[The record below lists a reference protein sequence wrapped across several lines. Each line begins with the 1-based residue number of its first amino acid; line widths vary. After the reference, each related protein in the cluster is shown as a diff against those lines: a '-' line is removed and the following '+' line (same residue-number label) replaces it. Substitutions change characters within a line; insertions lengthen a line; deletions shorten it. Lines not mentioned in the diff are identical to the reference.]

1 MSEKNVEVME
11 LIETLY
17 SMVTE
22 AWGVPLGNDKC
33 IVERENV
40 LEILNEIK
48 TRIPVE
54 LAEAK
59 RLVSARDEF
68 IGNAKREAESIRKNA
83 EDKARAMLEE
93 QEIVRVAKQHS
104 AELVSNAEY
113 KSKELRRVA
122 NEYVDEILR
131 RTEETVGSALKS
143 INQSRASFR
152 SLAGSAA
159 PAQPVTQDDDDDTD
173 LTDFTPMTVE
183 ELTGGW
189 VDDDGNQLVIVP
201 DTSTYDYRTWYGR
214 VGFGPFE
221 VVDDRPVIEYDGFY
235 YDFEADGDGFLL
247 RQNGASDRAGLD
259 GARFGPGE
267 SDVYAPELTT
277 LDGIWQDALGETLVI
292 DTDRMEYLAYS
303 PDGMTGGT
311 ICDGGDGL
319 GVYLFLNGR
328 GYFAVSPDG
337 NSFTL
342 FFEASDTN
350 APDGTYEGVFYR
362 NGDADLYAELDDA
375 EFYASDGHLRYYD
388 GENIF
393 FLPDTYA
400 VAADGLA
407 YDGAGNVYAAGW
419 DTPYYD
425 PADDWGDNWASNW
438 G

>member
-1 MSEKNVEVME
+1 MKKSLKK
-11 LIETLY
+11 LPALLLTL
-17 SMVTE
+17 
-22 AWGVPLGNDKC
+22 L
-33 IVERENV
+33 
-40 LEILNEIK
+40 
-48 TRIPVE
+48 
-54 LAEAK
+54 LA
-59 RLVSARDEF
+59 L
-68 IGNAKREAESIRKNA
+68 
-83 EDKARAMLEE
+83 
-93 QEIVRVAKQHS
+93 
-104 AELVSNAEY
+104 
-113 KSKELRRVA
+113 
-122 NEYVDEILR
+122 
-131 RTEETVGSALKS
+131 
-143 INQSRASFR
+143 
-152 SLAGSAA
+152 SLAACGGA
-159 PAQPVTQDDDDDTD
+159 DDDDDTD
-173 LTDFTPMTVE
+173 LTDFIPMTVE

-189 VDDDGNQLVIVP
+189 VDDDGNQLVIDP
-201 DTSTYDYRTWYGR
+201 DTGTYDYRTWYGR

-221 VVDDRPVIEYDGFY
+221 VVDDRPMIEYDGFY
-235 YDFEADGDGFLL
+235 YDFEADSGGFIL

-259 GARFGPGE
+259 GAHFGPGE
-267 SDVYAPELTT
+267 SDVYAPELST

-292 DTDRMEYLAYS
+292 DTGRMEYLAYS

-311 ICDGGDGL
+311 IHDGGDGL

-407 YDGAGNVYAAGW
+407 YDGAGNVFAAGW
-419 DTPYYD
+419 DMPYYD
-425 PADDWGDNWASNW
+425 PADDWGDNWANNW
-438 G
+438 TDPYKKKKQRNAFAFRCFLSYHNRYAALFFLCICLVTARTPAPPWAVLALSGPWAPSADTAGGAGRAAAPSGRAGRACRAGTAG